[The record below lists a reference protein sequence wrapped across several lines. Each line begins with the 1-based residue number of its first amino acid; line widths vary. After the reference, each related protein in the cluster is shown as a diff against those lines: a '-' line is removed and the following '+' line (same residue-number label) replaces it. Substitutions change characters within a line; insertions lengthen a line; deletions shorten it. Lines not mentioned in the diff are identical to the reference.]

1 MAKSVKFAN
10 GSFIDDARAV
20 SGIQGRSLAGQIMH
34 WARIARAIERSGSFD
49 YTRIS
54 RVLAGELETAVLTA
68 EEKAVW
74 SERFLEKMS
83 EPGPAEEVFFTD
95 LRKCGKA
102 IGLDAS
108 GNIVHAGAQSD
119 G

>member
-1 MAKSVKFAN
+1 MAKSVKFADD
-10 GSFIDDARAV
+10 SFIDDARAV

-34 WARIARAIERSGSFD
+34 WARIGRAIERSGSFD
-49 YTRIS
+49 YTSIS
-54 RVLAGELETAVLTA
+54 RVLAGELETAVLTD
-68 EEKAVW
+68 EEKSVW

-83 EPGPAEEVFFTD
+83 EPGPAEEAHFAD
-95 LRKCGKA
+95 LRKSCKA
-102 IGLDAS
+102 VGLDAS